1 MKTKILPLTIGLIT
15 LVLAGCAT
23 CGRKCSRNPNVINQT
38 PAITK
43 VTIDPVDYKGT
54 YYLAGKEYHCK
65 QSLPIG
71 PGVNTHLSVYGTG
84 SGTDIY
90 FDTDADGKIK
100 GESIKP
106 SDAASLKNGKL
117 TFKTAKIKIQ
127 PDDFVGRYY
136 LAGYFDRGFTN
147 QQSFVLV
154 KSLPCWL
161 VFYERGSGH
170 QTSFSLDAKGKIMAS
185 SITNPLA
192 VSFVSPNTLKV
203 NSTNVFITNTTGFGG
218 TFRVGNTVLSGPKA
232 SFRMVINYPASFRIL
247 DNQTNEITPLTN
259 GMNPSSTN
267 LLDANNILQTFTFDY
282 IQPRG

>member
-1 MKTKILPLTIGLIT
+1 M
-15 LVLAGCAT
+15 
-23 CGRKCSRNPNVINQT
+23 
-38 PAITK
+38 
-43 VTIDPVDYKGT
+43 VTIDPVDYEGT

-65 QSLPIG
+65 QSVLIG
-71 PGVNTHLSVYGTG
+71 PGVNTNLSVYGTG
-84 SGTDIY
+84 SGTEIY

-117 TFKTAKIKIQ
+117 TFKTAKITVK
-127 PDDFVGRYY
+127 PGKFVGVYY
-136 LAGYFDRGFTN
+136 LAGYFHTEFTN
-147 QQSFVLV
+147 QQSFGLV
-154 KSLPCWL
+154 KSLPCCL
-161 VFYERGSGH
+161 EFYGH
-170 QTSFSLDAKGKIMAS
+170 GLNHEIGFTLDAKGKIMAN

-192 VSFVSPNTLKV
+192 VSLVSPNTLKV
-203 NSTNVFITNTTGFGG
+203 NSTNVFITSTTGFGG

-232 SFRMVINYPASFRIL
+232 SLKMVINYPASFRIL